1 MNAAMLQTTMQALP
15 QLRHEG
21 WHRLPG
27 LVVALAGI
35 LASYGWWQYQEGVMQ
50 SLANARFER
59 QALAA
64 ADALQ
69 RRVQT
74 KGDLLMGLRGLLM
87 VNPDLPR
94 ADFERV
100 AQSLKLDMGHGS
112 VLNLHFTRAVPAA
125 ERSAF
130 EVGARADPHVDGSLP
145 SHFTIHPV
153 LDVSEHFVVDFVW
166 PVQGNEQVQG
176 LDIQSQPANV
186 QGYLV
191 ARDTGALVVTAPFSM
206 AQEGPGG
213 AAINIRLPV
222 FLPAPPGQQPR
233 FLGAVGALVSISV
246 LVEGMRDRG
255 YLDGLLLSVHDV
267 GLATGAQPQPPQ
279 PLYMGDDLSVGS
291 GHIRHDVQVGGRLWR
306 VEIAR
311 TQSFLTPQEEHL
323 PAIMAAGALLVT
335 ALLTA
340 LVALLARRRVQA
352 LAHAELA
359 SRAARESESRFRA
372 VFNQAA
378 VGMAQVH
385 SAQGGVVRANQR
397 FCELLC
403 YDSEEIA
410 SLHMQDVIHPEDLP
424 GNQAL
429 LARLIAG
436 EIPEYR
442 LEQRFRRKDGSQVWV
457 DVTVSAMRGGDGPVR
472 YHIVVVQ
479 DITER
484 RNTEDELHYLAY
496 NDLLTG
502 LPNRRLLLERIE
514 QACVASQRAG
524 SHGAVLFIDLDHFK
538 TLNDTLGHETG
549 DELLRQVA
557 RRLEAGVRAG
567 DLVARLGGD
576 EFVVMLLDLAGDVP
590 TATVQARTVAEQ
602 IVALLAR
609 PYSLTGQL
617 HHGGASLGVT
627 LFGAEVQTASEVLKQ
642 ADIAMY
648 EAKARSGNGLCF
660 FDPSMQVALSERA
673 RLLADLKRAL
683 PAEQFVLHL
692 QPQLDNQG
700 QVAGAEALLRWQHPE
715 RGLVPPGQFIAVAE
729 DSELIVPIGR
739 WVLESAC
746 RMLARWQDD
755 PALREL
761 CLSVNVSARQF
772 RQPDFV
778 DLVLSSLAAS
788 GARAHRLEL
797 ELTESLVLEDVD
809 DSIAKMHRLRTRG
822 VRFAVDDFGTGYS
835 SLAYLTRLPLQRLK
849 IDRSFVQ
856 HLGESHSD
864 DVVVQTILGMARN
877 LALDVVAEGVE
888 TQQQCDFLAVHGC
901 EVYQGY
907 LFARPMPVGE
917 FEEYVKGRAR

>member
-1 MNAAMLQTTMQALP
+1 MLQPTMKAPP
-15 QLRHEG
+15 QLRTPG
-21 WHRLPG
+21 WYRLPG

-59 QALAA
+59 QALAV

-87 VNPDLPR
+87 VSPGLPR

-246 LVEGMRDRG
+246 LVDGMRDRG

-267 GLATGAQPQPPQ
+267 GLATDAQPQPPQ
-279 PLYMGDDLSVGS
+279 PLYVGDDLSVGS
-291 GHIRHDVQVGGRLWR
+291 GHIRHVMQVGGRLWR

-311 TQSFLTPQEEHL
+311 TQSFLTPQEERL

-397 FCELLC
+397 FCELLG

-502 LPNRRLLLERIE
+502 LPNRRLLMDRLE
-514 QACVASQRAG
+514 QALVMSARHQTC
-524 SHGAVLFIDLDHFK
+524 GAVLLLDLDQFK
-538 TLNDTLGHETG
+538 TLNETRGHEAGDQLLRGVAERLRRCVGSGDTLA
-549 DELLRQVA
+549 RQ
-557 RRLEAGVRAG
+557 
-567 DLVARLGGD
+567 GGD
-576 EFVVMLLDLAGDVP
+576 EFVAVLRELGGTSEEAAAHAEEVAQRMLAALHEPFELDGGEP
-590 TATVQARTVAEQ
+590 
-602 IVALLAR
+602 
-609 PYSLTGQL
+609 
-617 HHGGASLGVT
+617 HHTTLSIGVT
-627 LFGAEVQTASEVLKQ
+627 VFGSHGEAAEDLIKHSEL
-642 ADIAMY
+642 AMY
-648 EAKARSGNGLCF
+648 EAKAAGRNTLRFYDPQMQAAVAARVQLEADMRVGLATGQF
-660 FDPSMQVALSERA
+660 ELYYQPKM
-673 RLLADLKRAL
+673 ADGRIR
-683 PAEQFVLHL
+683 
-692 QPQLDNQG
+692 
-700 QVAGAEALLRWQHPE
+700 GAEALLRWRHPQ
-715 RGLVPPGQFIAVAE
+715 RGFVSPAEFIPLAE
-729 DSELIVPIGR
+729 DCGLILQLGQ
-739 WVLESAC
+739 WVLHTAC
-746 RMLARWQDD
+746 AQLAAWSGH
-755 PALREL
+755 PLLGELALA
-761 CLSVNVSARQF
+761 VNVSPRQF
-772 RQPDFV
+772 HESGFV
-778 DLVLSSLAAS
+778 AQVLQALAGS
-788 GARAHRLEL
+788 GAEARRLRL
-797 ELTESLVLEDVD
+797 ELTEGMLLQDMEDT
-809 DSIAKMHRLRTRG
+809 IAKMVQLRGYG
-822 VRFAVDDFGTGYS
+822 VGFALDDFGTGYS
-835 SLAYLTRLPLQRLK
+835 SLAYLKRLPLHELK
-849 IDRSFVQ
+849 IDQGFVRDVLTDPNDAAIARTIIA
-856 HLGESHSD
+856 LGSS
-864 DVVVQTILGMARN
+864 LG
-877 LALDVVAEGVE
+877 LEVVAEGVE
-888 TQQQCDFLAVHGC
+888 TEAQRAFLERHGC
-901 EVYQGY
+901 RAWQGY
-907 LFARPMPVGE
+907 LLAPPLPRE
-917 FEEYVKGRAR
+917 LFEALVAERAAQAV

>member
-1 MNAAMLQTTMQALP
+1 MMKIAAAAPGRRPYALV
-15 QLRHEG
+15 
-21 WHRLPG
+21 WA
-27 LVVALAGI
+27 LVVALVLG
-35 LASYGWWQYQEGVMQ
+35 L
-50 SLANARFER
+50 
-59 QALAA
+59 ALAVT
-64 ADALQ
+64 ALLWSQ
-69 RRVQT
+69 RNAQLAEAEAQLGRFATGAEV
-74 KGDLLMGLRGLLM
+74 GMNRALLALDVLLATLEQ
-87 VNPDLPR
+87 V
-94 ADFERV
+94 
-100 AQSLKLDMGHGS
+100 
-112 VLNLHFTRAVPAA
+112 VPAA
-125 ERSAF
+125 EAPDAPVSAQLLAAMARQNLMVREVALLDGQGTPVLVPVPGASMQVPPDFVAAALAPAVPMLVVSNPLVSSRSA
-130 EVGARADPHVDGSLP
+130 ERVLYVARALRAPGGGRWLAVAQVPVD
-145 SHFTIHPV
+145 
-153 LDVSEHFVVDFVW
+153 
-166 PVQGNEQVQG
+166 
-176 LDIQSQPANV
+176 A
-186 QGYLV
+186 LV
-191 ARDTGALVVTAPFSM
+191 AVLLQGMPLTGAEVTLERGRGDLLVGLAP
-206 AQEGPGG
+206 AQG
-213 AAINIRLPV
+213 
-222 FLPAPPGQQPR
+222 
-233 FLGAVGALVSISV
+233 
-246 LVEGMRDRG
+246 LVEGERASGPPLARVALEG
-255 YLDGLLLSVHDV
+255 GLPSWHGSTRLLSTPGLVAMRPLMYEDLWV
-267 GLATGAQPQPPQ
+267 TASLPREAALADWSVQSQLIIGAALALGLTMVAAGVLATVHLRRMHRARAVVAQ
-279 PLYMGDDLSVGS
+279 SK
-291 GHIRHDVQVGGRLWR
+291 
-306 VEIAR
+306 
-311 TQSFLTPQEEHL
+311 
-323 PAIMAAGALLVT
+323 ALLDE
-335 ALLTA
+335 ALGAMLSGFM
-340 LVALLARRRVQA
+340 LLD
-352 LAHAELA
+352 
-359 SRAARESESRFRA
+359 
-372 VFNQAA
+372 
-378 VGMAQVH
+378 
-385 SAQGGVVRANQR
+385 AQGNVVQWNQRFEEFFPWLAGVVRPGVSFQR
-397 FCELLC
+397 VLQTTVHYHLPG
-403 YDSEEIA
+403 A
-410 SLHMQDVIHPEDLP
+410 SPEDKR
-424 GNQAL
+424 AWVEE
-429 LARLIAG
+429 RLRRHGSASG
-436 EIPEYR
+436 T
-442 LEQRFRRKDGSQVWV
+442 LEQRLPSGRHVQVIEQPTPDGGLVILYHDLTELRRATAEVE
-457 DVTVSAMRGGDGPVR
+457 
-472 YHIVVVQ
+472 H
-479 DITER
+479 
-484 RNTEDELHYLAY
+484 LAFY
-496 NDLLTG
+496 DPLTG

-514 QACVASQRAG
+514 QACVAAQRAG

-576 EFVVMLLDLAGDVP
+576 EFVVMLLDLAGDAP
-590 TATVQARTVAEQ
+590 TATVQARAVAEQ

-648 EAKARSGNGLCF
+648 ETKARSGNGLCF

-788 GARAHRLEL
+788 GARAYRLEL